1 MAALPRVLL
10 VEDDAT
16 LRRFVAMALEDMPI
30 DLVQCDAVAPALALL
45 AQDPFVLVLT
55 DLMMPGESGFDLLE
69 HLHRT
74 PALRGRAR
82 VAVLSAG
89 LTPEVREQL
98 ADMEV
103 WRMLSKPVSVGT
115 LVACVQDAIEGNAE
129 AAAPDGLARQPQA
142 GDRAHAV
149 QEYFDGNQELFD
161 AYRSACMEQFPHD
174 MREGD
179 DASTQADLQPL
190 RRVAHSLKSVLLTLG
205 YRELSAQA
213 RMLEETS
220 HAGDRAQARAQ
231 WQALRN
237 ALSQVLQDG

>member
-142 GDRAHAV
+142 GDRARMPCRSTSTATRNCSTPTAV
-149 QEYFDGNQELFD
+149 RAWSSFRTTC
-161 AYRSACMEQFPHD
+161 ARVTMPA
-174 MREGD
+174 
-179 DASTQADLQPL
+179 
-190 RRVAHSLKSVLLTLG
+190 RRPICSPCGAWRT
-205 YRELSAQA
+205 A
-213 RMLEETS
+213 
-220 HAGDRAQARAQ
+220 
-231 WQALRN
+231 
-237 ALSQVLQDG
+237 